1 LPAGLTG
8 CSVNDIDAVV
18 FASPVRSA
26 ETPGGLSV
34 EIHQRRKGDVLV
46 LAPEG
51 RMAIGADD
59 LRVRDAIRKALDAGE
74 RKLLVDMARVSMLD
88 SSGVGELVSGLTSTV
103 KRGGTLKLAGLR
115 PRALEVLSSTQ
126 LTDVFEIF
134 DDESAALRSFV

>member
-1 LPAGLTG
+1 M
-8 CSVNDIDAVV
+8 
-18 FASPVRSA
+18 
-26 ETPGGLSV
+26 
-34 EIHQRRKGDVLV
+34 EIHQRRNGDVLV

-59 LRVRDAIRKALDAGE
+59 LRVRDAIRAALDAGE
-74 RKLLVDMARVSMLD
+74 RKLLVDMKQVSMLD

-126 LTDVFEIF
+126 LTEVFEIF
-134 DDESAALRSFV
+134 DDESAALRSFA